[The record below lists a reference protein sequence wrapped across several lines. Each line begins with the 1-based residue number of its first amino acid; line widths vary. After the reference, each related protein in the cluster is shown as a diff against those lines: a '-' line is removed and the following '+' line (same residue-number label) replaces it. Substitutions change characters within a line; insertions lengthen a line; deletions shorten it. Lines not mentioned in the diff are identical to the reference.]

1 MYLMKEEPQIVESYN
16 RDGFV
21 AIPSFFIP
29 EKLEE
34 IEFELSR
41 FQSYFENRWLA
52 SFHACQSKL

>member
-1 MYLMKEEPQIVESYN
+1 MYLMKETPQIVESYN

-34 IEFELSR
+34 IKFLTDSLLLGMMQG
-41 FQSYFENRWLA
+41 FLMNLKYLQM
-52 SFHACQSKL
+52 